1 MIIENLV
8 IIVMIIVLIAFI
20 RELGQPNLF
29 IGTKETMFTIKIV
42 IINPIGFVLIKII
55 VINIIIINLVEV
67 IMDIMKFIF

>member
-20 RELGQPNLF
+20 REPNLF